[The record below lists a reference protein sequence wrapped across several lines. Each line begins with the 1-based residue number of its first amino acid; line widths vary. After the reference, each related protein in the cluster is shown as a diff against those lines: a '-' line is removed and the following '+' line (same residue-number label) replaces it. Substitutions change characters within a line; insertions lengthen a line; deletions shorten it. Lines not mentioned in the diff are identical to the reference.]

1 MFSYITNDEYLSQTE
16 NKQMRYS
23 IWADYKT
30 ALSVYKHSIK
40 SQNQQGVEFTS
51 PSYQHAVEE
60 IEILTSFDTQHPQV
74 APAALF
80 QFRLHDWH
88 PSSCQRRT
96 GLWFSGRLT
105 EERWTVCSAG
115 VSQDS
120 VGSNFTAELRSA
132 AYWTG
137 VQIDVP
143 RWRALTQAEMVSVS
157 ICFIFSLFT
166 PLLSDSLPWRH
177 PSFQFDST
185 YNRLSWQVCF

>member
-1 MFSYITNDEYLSQTE
+1 MYENIYAAYMFSYITHDKYLSQTE

-30 ALSVYKHSIK
+30 ALSLYKHSIK

-51 PSYQHAVEE
+51 PSYQPAMEE

-88 PSSCQRRT
+88 PSPCERRT
-96 GLWFSGRLT
+96 GLWFSGRST
-105 EERWTVCSAG
+105 EERWTVCHAG

-143 RWRALTQAEMVSVS
+143 CWRALTWAEMVSIS
-157 ICFIFSLFT
+157 ICFIFF
-166 PLLSDSLPWRH
+166 
-177 PSFQFDST
+177 SFYTSAVRFITLETSIF
-185 YNRLSWQVCF
+185 SIWQHI